1 MTDHLA
7 DIKKYDS
14 HPDED
19 IVKRLVNRL
28 SLVLQNRDTAMV
40 ATTDPEELA
49 RVEKNW
55 AQDKL
60 GADSEKSKQAVH
72 KVADEMKGE
81 RMKNRVTFYYLVAKE
96 LGALN
101 KI

>member
-14 HPDED
+14 HADED
-19 IVKRLVNRL
+19 VVKRLVNRL

-40 ATTDPEELA
+40 ATTDQEELA

-60 GADSEKSKQAVH
+60 GADSETSKRAVH

-81 RMKNRVTFYYLVAKE
+81 HMKNRVTFYYLVAKE